1 MFGVDAALGGDVRL
15 SETQHCAHVSCINPL
30 TAADARLSINLTR
43 VRALELDESARER
56 TQQVREGSATSCS
69 DAGMDE
75 AEAVNEDSPPPVPPR
90 AAPQRHSPAPA
101 AAPER
106 RVKCVLVGDA
116 AVGKTSLVISYTT
129 NGYPAEHIPT
139 AFDNF
144 TAMVVVDGRPVQ
156 LQLCDMAGRDEFER
170 LREAD
175 VFLLCYSVVL
185 PSSFRSVTARWAPEV
200 HRLCPGV
207 PIILVGTQ
215 SDLREDVQVL
225 IRLADVQEKPVSG
238 DDTHMCARSI
248 GAVMFAECTALTQK
262 NLKEVFDCAI
272 LASMRH
278 AEDVAWPRMHTLRE
292 KTPDKI
298 KQLSETWWRKLSCV
312 QSFDLQ

>member
-1 MFGVDAALGGDVRL
+1 MP
-15 SETQHCAHVSCINPL
+15 SQ
-30 TAADARLSINLTR
+30 
-43 VRALELDESARER
+43 
-56 TQQVREGSATSCS
+56 
-69 DAGMDE
+69 DE
-75 AEAVNEDSPPPVPPR
+75 AETVNEDDCPPPVPPR
-90 AAPQRHSPAPA
+90 ANLQLKS
-101 AAPER
+101 PER
-106 RVKCVLVGDA
+106 RVRCVLVGDA

-129 NGYPAEHIPT
+129 NGYQAEYIPT

-144 TAMVVVDGRPVQ
+144 TARVVVDGRPVQ
-156 LQLCDMAGRDEFER
+156 LQLCDMAGQRWGAADQPLYDEFER
-170 LREAD
+170 LRPLCYRDAD

-185 PSSFRSVTARWAPEV
+185 PSSFRSVMDRWAPEV

-215 SDLREDVQVL
+215 CDLREDVQVL
-225 IRLADVQEKPVSG
+225 IRLADGQEKPVSR
-238 DDTHMCARSI
+238 DEACLCARSI
-248 GAVMFAECTALTQK
+248 GAVTFAECSALTQK
-262 NLKEVFDCAI
+262 NLKEVFDGAI

-278 AEDVAWPRMHTLRE
+278 AEEAAWPTMHTLRE

>member
-1 MFGVDAALGGDVRL
+1 MP
-15 SETQHCAHVSCINPL
+15 SQ
-30 TAADARLSINLTR
+30 
-43 VRALELDESARER
+43 
-56 TQQVREGSATSCS
+56 
-69 DAGMDE
+69 DE

-101 AAPER
+101 AAPEH
-106 RVKCVLVGDA
+106 RVKCVLVGNA

-144 TAMVVVDGRPVQ
+144 TARVVVDGRPVQ
-156 LQLCDMAGRDEFER
+156 LQLCDMTGQDEFER

-175 VFLLCYSVVL
+175 VFLLCYSMVL
-185 PSSFRSVTARWAPEV
+185 PSSFRSVTA
-200 HRLCPGV
+200 CV

-225 IRLADVQEKPVSG
+225 IRLADSQEKPVSG

-248 GAVMFAECTALTQK
+248 GAVTFAECSALTQK
-262 NLKEVFDCAI
+262 NLKEVFDGAI

-298 KQLSETWWRKLSCV
+298 KQLSETWLNGGKLSCV

>member
-1 MFGVDAALGGDVRL
+1 MKLAIMRPQACFEPPKLHLFTGQRNAVAGRG
-15 SETQHCAHVSCINPL
+15 S
-30 TAADARLSINLTR
+30 
-43 VRALELDESARER
+43 
-56 TQQVREGSATSCS
+56 SAT
-69 DAGMDE
+69 
-75 AEAVNEDSPPPVPPR
+75 V
-90 AAPQRHSPAPA
+90 
-101 AAPER
+101 PER

-144 TAMVVVDGRPVQ
+144 T
-156 LQLCDMAGRDEFER
+156 DEFER
-170 LREAD
+170 LRPLCYRDAD

-225 IRLADVQEKPVSG
+225 IRLADGQEKPVSG
-238 DDTHMCARSI
+238 DDARLCARSI
-248 GAVMFAECTALTQK
+248 SAVTFAECSALTRK
-262 NLKEVFDCAI
+262 NLKEVFDGAI

-278 AEDVAWPRMHTLRE
+278 AEEAAWPRMHTLRE

-298 KQLSETWWRKLSCV
+298 RQLSETWWRKLSCV
-312 QSFDLQ
+312 QNFDLQ